1 MRMQENGAAAGAV
14 VKRSQEQRARECI
27 IEKERVL
34 KEGTHTPFL
43 PSLQGREYARLCRHY
58 RLSEMDK
65 GTATRRGRHG
75 ASVSILVCKQA
86 CRRMCVCVWRK
97 AARIQGRARPAADI
111 QGHVWCG
118 KKQITR
124 PPIERRRSSQCS
136 CNDRSAFASSR
147 IKALFCQEARV
158 RQKAEERLVI

>member
-1 MRMQENGAAAGAV
+1 MRMQENGAAAGVV

-86 CRRMCVCVWRK
+86 CRRMCVC
-97 AARIQGRARPAADI
+97 AYG
-111 QGHVWCG
+111 
-118 KKQITR
+118 
-124 PPIERRRSSQCS
+124 ERQREFR
-136 CNDRSAFASSR
+136 
-147 IKALFCQEARV
+147 
-158 RQKAEERLVI
+158 EERDLPLTSRVTCGVARSRSLGHPSRGGDRVSAAATIGRPSLLLA